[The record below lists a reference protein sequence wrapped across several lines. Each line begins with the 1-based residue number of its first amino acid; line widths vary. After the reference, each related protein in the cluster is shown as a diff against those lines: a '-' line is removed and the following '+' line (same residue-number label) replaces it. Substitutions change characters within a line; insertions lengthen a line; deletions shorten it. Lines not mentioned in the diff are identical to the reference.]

1 MKKRNFSKIASA
13 VTAAVLLNLGQSASA
28 VEIAPYFHA
37 WGNGTLTEA
46 KRVAGLDNATLAFA
60 ITRGSCAL
68 EQDLLNKLPDA
79 RTYVGA
85 GGQLIISFGGQNGV
99 YAEISCKDDNQLFN
113 LLEKLML
120 DSGTRRIDWDVEGHQ
135 LLNVEGTA
143 RRTRVLLRLQAKY
156 PDLYTSFTLP
166 GWLRGV
172 DANSMNLL
180 KTTIAAGV
188 KISMVNVMTMS
199 FGIENL
205 RTMVVPST
213 LAQAS
218 IMTFRATA
226 SQMATLYPN
235 KTQAQLHAMMGMTP
249 MIGKNDDGSTFSLV
263 DAKTIADFAKSNEIG
278 LLSYWS
284 FQRDRAQASNASTD
298 LSSFSG
304 VAQSDYQF
312 LNIFKTAGG
321 PVASKP
327 EPTPAPVPAPT
338 PTPTP
343 VPVPVPV
350 PKPPVTTPVMPVSPP
365 AICSSATWVEGK
377 QYAAGSI
384 VRYSNGKQYI
394 AKFANP
400 GYDPTVSTYFWSQ
413 YICAGSSAPAPTP
426 TPVPTPAPA
435 PAPACSSSNWTQGKQ
450 YAAGSVV
457 TYSNGIRYKANF
469 DNPGYNPTIST
480 YFWSQYMC
488 GESSTLA
495 SKPTPAP
502 VPTPTPALA
511 CSSSTWTEG
520 KQYAAGS
527 VVTYSNGARYKANY
541 ANPGYNPTI
550 STYFWSRSAC

>member
-1 MKKRNFSKIASA
+1 MQTRNFSKIASA
-13 VTAAVLLNLGQSASA
+13 VTAAVLLSLGQSASA
-28 VEIAPYFHA
+28 LEIAPYFHA
-37 WGNGTLTEA
+37 WSGGALTEA
-46 KRVAGLDNATLAFA
+46 KRAAGLDSATLAFA
-60 ITRGSCAL
+60 ITRGNCAL
-68 EQDLLNKLPDA
+68 GQDLLNKLPDA

-99 YAEISCKDDNQLFN
+99 YAEIACKDDNQLFN
-113 LLEKLML
+113 LLEKLIL

-166 GWLRGV
+166 GWLRGL

-180 KTTIAAGV
+180 KSTIAAGV
-188 KISMVNVMTMS
+188 RISMVNVMTMS
-199 FGIENL
+199 FGLENL

-263 DAKTIADFAKSNEIG
+263 DAKTIADFAKVNGIG

-284 FQRDRAQASNASTD
+284 FQRDRAQSSNASND

-312 LNIFKTAGG
+312 FNIFKTAGG
-321 PVASKP
+321 SV
-327 EPTPAPVPAPT
+327 APT
-338 PTPTP
+338 PTPAPTP
-343 VPVPVPV
+343 NPPPAPMPA
-350 PKPPVTTPVMPVSPP
+350 PKPAPPVVTNPVNSAPT
-365 AICSSATWVEGK
+365 CGSSTWTQGK
-377 QYAAGSI
+377 PYAAGSI

-400 GYDPTVSTYFWSQ
+400 GYDPTISTYFWSQ
-413 YICAGSSAPAPTP
+413 YVCAVSS
-426 TPVPTPAPA
+426 VPAPA
-435 PAPACSSSNWTQGKQ
+435 PAPAPIPVPSTPPVSKPAPACSSSTWTQGKQ

-457 TYSNGIRYKANF
+457 TYSNGHRYKATF
-469 DNPGYNPTIST
+469 
-480 YFWSQYMC
+480 
-488 GESSTLA
+488 
-495 SKPTPAP
+495 
-502 VPTPTPALA
+502 
-511 CSSSTWTEG
+511 
-520 KQYAAGS
+520 
-527 VVTYSNGARYKANY
+527 

-550 STYFWSRSAC
+550 STYFWSRFAC